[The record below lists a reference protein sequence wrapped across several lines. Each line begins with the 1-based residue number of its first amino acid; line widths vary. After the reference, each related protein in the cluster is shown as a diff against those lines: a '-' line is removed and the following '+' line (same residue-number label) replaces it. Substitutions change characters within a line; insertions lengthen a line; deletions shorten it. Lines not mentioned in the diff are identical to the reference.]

1 MIFTNYS
8 CFAAKC
14 VIDHRC
20 AFTEETFAKH
30 ISNSKCFQQLALIYR
45 ENMLKVSLFLPDGVS
60 LLCHPSPFV
69 HFLSPRRIY
78 STFKKDKSFC
88 VKRGKNKLIYLSW
101 LFQVTSHLCLLLL
114 SVLCCLHCPQF
125 KSTPFPHGRCE
136 PNCSVVFELEDA
148 RVPIPSRKV
157 WNKENTVWK
166 NVVFFKA

>member
-1 MIFTNYS
+1 MFIHKFIYLSKLYPFMIFTNYS

-20 AFTEETFAKH
+20 AFTEKTFVKH
-30 ISNSKCFQQLALIYR
+30 ISNSKCSQQLALIYR

-60 LLCHPSPFV
+60 LLCQPSLFV

-78 STFKKDKSFC
+78 STWDKSFC

-101 LFQVTSHLCLLLL
+101 LYQVT
-114 SVLCCLHCPQF
+114 
-125 KSTPFPHGRCE
+125 STPFPHAGCE
-136 PNCSVVFELEDA
+136 PNCSVVFEHEDA

-157 WNKENTVWK
+157 WNKVNTLWK
-166 NVVFFKA
+166 NCVFFKA